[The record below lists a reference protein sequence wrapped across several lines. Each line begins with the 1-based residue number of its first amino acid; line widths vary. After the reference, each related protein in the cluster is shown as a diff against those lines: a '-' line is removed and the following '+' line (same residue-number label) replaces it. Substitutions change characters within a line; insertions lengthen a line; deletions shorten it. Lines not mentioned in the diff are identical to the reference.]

1 MVTSCTLIRLYQD
14 LKAGGMPEQQVIEV
28 LNMLVSNFVD
38 KEELEKAG
46 KDLSEVIMP
55 IGSKLYEAAK
65 DEKPADDKAEATDET
80 KSDEPIEGEVV
91 DEDKPKDKK

>member
-38 KEELEKAG
+38 KEELEKLKEKL
-46 KDLSEVIMP
+46 KD
-55 IGSKLYEAAK
+55 
-65 DEKPADDKAEATDET
+65 
-80 KSDEPIEGEVV
+80 IESRG
-91 DEDKPKDKK
+91 